1 MKTQTDN
8 ITRWKFAKSKF
19 KYVILILTFL
29 SLTLLFY
36 SQIPKATA
44 KTNVN
49 YAKYYYFYVDGT
61 DVNVTINANVG
72 ILEDGGISI
81 WGFVVNVITNLSVPH
96 VRICGMSN
104 GSKYTRGLT
113 FPTSNDLKDDTA
125 LKGAISLINPST
137 KVFSGIMLENLLLAP
152 EIHGI
157 PNTFSFKMKLFVG
170 NDTINQTLTVSSGD
184 NPLVAFIFQNPEA
197 IPELGSLF
205 FALIYGL
212 PFLLPITVII
222 INVIHKK
229 LKKRKE
235 LKLKEG
241 GTDNEG

>member
-1 MKTQTDN
+1 MKTQTVN
-8 ITRWKFAKSKF
+8 KKRWKFVKSKF
-19 KYVILILTFL
+19 KYVIIILTFL
-29 SLTLLFY
+29 SLTFIFY
-36 SQIPKATA
+36 SQIPETNA

-49 YAKYYYFYVDGT
+49 YAKYYYFCVDGT
-61 DVNVTINANVG
+61 DLNVTIDANVG

-81 WGFVVNVITNLSVPH
+81 WGFLVKVITNLSVPH
-96 VRICGMSN
+96 IRICGISN

-125 LKGAISLINPST
+125 LKGASTNLST
-137 KVFSGIMLENLLLAP
+137 KMFSGIMLENLLLAP

-157 PNTFSFKMKLFVG
+157 PNMFSFDMKLFVG
-170 NDTINQTLTVSSGD
+170 NSTINQTLTVSSGN
-184 NPLVAFIFQNPEA
+184 NPLVAFIFQNPDA

-205 FALIYGL
+205 FALMYGL

-222 INVIHKK
+222 INVIHNK

-241 GTDNEG
+241 GTDNEE